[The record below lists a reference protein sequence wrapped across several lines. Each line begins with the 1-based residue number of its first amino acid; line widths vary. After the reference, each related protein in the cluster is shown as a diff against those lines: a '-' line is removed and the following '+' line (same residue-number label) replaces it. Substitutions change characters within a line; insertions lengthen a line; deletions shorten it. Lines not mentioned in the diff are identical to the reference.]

1 MSLKLFFL
9 RHGQTASSRDNDFC
23 GSGTDAPLTDDG
35 RAMAQAFAAY
45 YRAMEWAAVY
55 CSPQQR
61 ALQTVQPLLGV
72 LPVPLHERDGLREI
86 GYGAWEGKTLET
98 VQRDYSE
105 DYESWLGDPAWHA
118 PTGGE
123 TAMAVAQRVSHVL
136 LEIRREHSQGNV
148 LIVSHKATIRI
159 ALCLLLGIDIG
170 CYRHRL
176 ACPVASVS
184 VVEIGPH
191 GAMLLALAD
200 RTHLDARLRDL
211 PGT

>member
-23 GSGTDAPLTDDG
+23 GSGTDAPMTEDG
-35 RAMAQAFAAY
+35 HAMAKEFAEY
-45 YRAMEWAAVY
+45 HRATKWTAVY

-61 ALQTVQPLLGV
+61 ALQTAQPVLGV
-72 LPVPLHERDGLREI
+72 LPAAHQVRDGLKEI

-105 DYESWLGDPAWHA
+105 DYKNWLDDPAWHA
-118 PTGGE
+118 PTSGE
-123 TAMAVAQRVSHVL
+123 TAMEVAQRVSNVL
-136 LEIRREHSQGNV
+136 LEIRREHSRGNV

-159 ALCLLLGIDIG
+159 ALCVLLGIDVS
-170 CYRHRL
+170 CYRLRL

-184 VVEIGPH
+184 VVEVGPR
-191 GAMLLALAD
+191 GAMLTSLAD
-200 RTHLDARLRDL
+200 RSHLNSHLREL